1 MIFARC
7 ADFHLTDKL
16 QRDREGERERE
27 GRVREREE
35 GEKNETFDEPDD
47 KCAKALKRL
56 RQGEASQLREYSMR
70 GV

>member
-16 QRDREGERERE
+16 QRDREGERERK
-27 GRVREREE
+27 GVK
-35 GEKNETFDEPDD
+35 EKNETFDEPDD

>member
-27 GRVREREE
+27 GVK
-35 GEKNETFDEPDD
+35 EKNKTFDEPDD

>member
-16 QRDREGERERE
+16 QRDREGERERGE
-27 GRVREREE
+27 N
-35 GEKNETFDEPDD
+35 EKNETFDEPDD

-56 RQGEASQLREYSMR
+56 RQGEAI
-70 GV
+70 